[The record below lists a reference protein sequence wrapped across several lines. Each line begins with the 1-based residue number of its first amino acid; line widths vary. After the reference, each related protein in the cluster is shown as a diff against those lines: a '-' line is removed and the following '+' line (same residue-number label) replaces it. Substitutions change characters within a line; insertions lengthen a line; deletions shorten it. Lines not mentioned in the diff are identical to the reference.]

1 MRIVNL
7 LSIACVL
14 VSLASCNDATDSL
27 LDKQTNAELETF
39 MSGTDFD
46 MSI

>member
-7 LSIACVL
+7 LSIACML

-27 LDKQTNAELETF
+27 LDKQANAELETF
-39 MSGTDFD
+39 ISGTALD